1 MSMKRVLAAFMGV
14 TLMVGNGPVSV
25 LAEET
30 EQAAEAA
37 ASTQIVNLETQGRT
51 NPIGVDEANPAFS
64 WQMESGQIG
73 AAQKAYQIV
82 VQDPEG
88 NVVWDS
94 GVVESSQSNEV
105 KYEGTGLTPATQY
118 SWNVTVTDNQ
128 DNAIQSEIAT
138 FETGLMDTSTASW
151 DGAKW
156 IGAGELSL
164 DAASKAVFNISA
176 DLQVAEGSNA
186 ASFIL
191 GADDFR
197 LENKV
202 FNSEMQEG
210 ENYVRVELDL
220 SGVGANGG
228 AKINAYRMGYAKD
241 DDPTTPFFTIED
253 NEDLNTL
260 ITDKNKNEAH
270 HINIF
275 CTASTLSITVDGTKV
290 GDDILVNTMENGNT
304 FPNLNS
310 VGFAANAG
318 DSATFT
324 DYKIENGGKYATGTL
339 LDAETGATYSIF
351 DGMDGVTVDGNIIT
365 VNGGDAGVL
374 GYADPSYAAAPMV
387 RTDFEAK
394 SEIESARL
402 YLTAQ
407 GIYDFY
413 INGQE
418 VAPEEWFNP
427 GSTEYDSI
435 LAYNSYDVTDYLQ
448 AGENAMGAILGE
460 GWWTGMTTFE
470 CTNNNYYG
478 DQPAL
483 MAKLVVN

>member
-1 MSMKRVLAAFMGV
+1 MSMKRVLATFMGV
-14 TLMVGNGPVSV
+14 TLLVGNGPVSV
-25 LAEET
+25 FAEEVT
-30 EQAAEAA
+30 AEAA
-37 ASTQIVNLETQGRT
+37 AETAIVNLETQGRT
-51 NPIGVDEANPAFS
+51 NPIGVDETNPAFS
-64 WQMESGQIG
+64 WQMQSGEIG
-73 AAQKAYQIV
+73 AAQKSYQIV
-82 VQDPEG
+82 VQDKEG
-88 NVVWDS
+88 SVVWDS
-94 GVVESSQSNEV
+94 GVVESSQSNEI
-105 KYEGTGLTPATQY
+105 KYEGSDLTPATQY
-118 SWNVTVTDNQ
+118 SWNVTVTDNK
-128 DNAIQSEIAT
+128 DKSIQSETAT
-138 FETGLMDTSTASW
+138 FETGLMDTSSASW

-176 DLQVAEGSNA
+176 DVQVAEGSNG

-241 DDPTTPFFTIED
+241 DDPSTPFFTIED
-253 NEDLNTL
+253 DEDLNGL
-260 ITDKNKNEAH
+260 ITDQNKNDVH

-275 CTASTLSITVDGTKV
+275 CTASTLSISVDGTKV
-290 GDDILVNTMENGNT
+290 GDDIVVNTMGNGNT

-324 DYKIENGGKYATGTL
+324 DYKIENGGRYATGTL
-339 LDAETGATYSIF
+339 LDESTGATYVIF
-351 DGMDGVTVDGNIIT
+351 DGMDGVTVDGNVIT
-365 VNGGDAGVL
+365 VNGGDAGTL

-407 GIYDFY
+407 GIYD
-413 INGQE
+413 ICMT
-418 VAPEEWFNP
+418 VSPEEARP
-427 GSTEYDSI
+427 GDIIFFTGTYD
-435 LAYNSYDVTDYLQ
+435 
-448 AGENAMGAILGE
+448 AGEPVTHVGIYA
-460 GWWTGMTTFE
+460 
-470 CTNNNYYG
+470 G
-478 DQPAL
+478 DGQMIHCGNPIQYTSINSAYWQSHFY
-483 MAKLVVN
+483 AFGRP

>member
-1 MSMKRVLAAFMGV
+1 MSMKQVLAAFMGV
-14 TLMVGNGPVSV
+14 TLLVGNGPVSV
-25 LAEET
+25 FAEE
-30 EQAAEAA
+30 AAVEAA
-37 ASTQIVNLETQGRT
+37 AEPAIVNLETQGRT
-51 NPIGVDEANPAFS
+51 NPIGVDETNPAFS
-64 WQMESGQIG
+64 WQMQSGEIG
-73 AAQKAYQIV
+73 AAQKSYQIV
-82 VQDPEG
+82 VQDKEG
-88 NVVWDS
+88 SVVWDS
-94 GVVESSQSNEV
+94 GVVESSQSNEI
-105 KYEGTGLTPATQY
+105 KYEGSSLTPATQY
-118 SWNVTVTDNQ
+118 SWKVTVTDNK
-128 DNAIQSEIAT
+128 DNSIQSETAT
-138 FETGLMDTSTASW
+138 FETGLMDTSSASW
-151 DGAKW
+151 GGAKW

-176 DLQVAEGSNA
+176 DVQVAEGSNG

-202 FNSEMQEG
+202 FNSEMQKG

-253 NEDLNTL
+253 DEDLNTL
-260 ITDKNKNEAH
+260 ITEKNKNDVH

-310 VGFAANAG
+310 VGFAANTG

-351 DGMDGVTVDGNIIT
+351 DGMDGVTVDGNTIT
-365 VNGGDAGVL
+365 VNGGNAGVL

-413 INGQE
+413 INGRM
-418 VAPEEWFNP
+418 V
-427 GSTEYDSI
+427 
-435 LAYNSYDVTDYLQ
+435 
-448 AGENAMGAILGE
+448 
-460 GWWTGMTTFE
+460 
-470 CTNNNYYG
+470 
-478 DQPAL
+478 
-483 MAKLVVN
+483 

>member
-14 TLMVGNGPVSV
+14 TLMVGNDPVSV

-94 GVVESSQSNEV
+94 GVVESSQSNEI

-176 DLQVAEGSNA
+176 DVQVAEGSNA

-241 DDPTTPFFTIED
+241 DDPSTPFFTIED
-253 NEDLNTL
+253 DEDLNGL
-260 ITDKNKNEAH
+260 ITDQNKNDVH

-275 CTASTLSITVDGTKV
+275 CTASTLSISVDGTKV
-290 GDDILVNTMENGNT
+290 GDDIVVNTMGNGNT

-310 VGFAANAG
+310 VGRF
-318 DSATFT
+318 
-324 DYKIENGGKYATGTL
+324 
-339 LDAETGATYSIF
+339 
-351 DGMDGVTVDGNIIT
+351 
-365 VNGGDAGVL
+365 
-374 GYADPSYAAAPMV
+374 
-387 RTDFEAK
+387 
-394 SEIESARL
+394 
-402 YLTAQ
+402 
-407 GIYDFY
+407 
-413 INGQE
+413 
-418 VAPEEWFNP
+418 
-427 GSTEYDSI
+427 
-435 LAYNSYDVTDYLQ
+435 
-448 AGENAMGAILGE
+448 
-460 GWWTGMTTFE
+460 
-470 CTNNNYYG
+470 CC
-478 DQPAL
+478 
-483 MAKLVVN
+483 